1 MASRRAIKAKTLN
14 NARYED
20 YWRHRSLTM
29 ECPMRTLASL
39 LLIGCC
45 TSAYADTLPRFL
57 NSNDSINNLPQ
68 PNLPVDAYRPAT
80 PQLQTPEQPAAPQ
93 GQQPLMMGTKVTV
106 RQVQIEGGTV
116 YPLEQLAAVY
126 QPLIGHETSFS
137 QLIEA
142 TRDITRRYQNDGYLL
157 SYAFMPQQS
166 FDQGV
171 LRVVLVEGYIKDY
184 QLQGDIG
191 PVSAYLDKLVSK
203 LKAERPLTR
212 KTFER
217 YTTLMSR
224 VPGVTLQA
232 VVPPPGTTDGA
243 TRLVAV
249 ASRKSI
255 TTTLNSTD
263 DNRNGLQA
271 LVGLTSN
278 SQTAW
283 GEQLSLSGLFP
294 PGKDKEHYYR
304 LDYSQL
310 LGSEGTQ
317 LNLYGARYRS
327 DPRSNVQL
335 SNGLEL
341 EPHRENDRFS
351 IGVSHPFIASPN
363 EMLSVGTRLYA
374 VNDKTRYRVS
384 NSPLTLE
391 EKTDIRALALE
402 GDWSKSDPRQLR
414 ILSAGLYR
422 GLDSMGANTNNELYD
437 LDFFRLRLA
446 GVQSDRFFDNWQGVL
461 SGALYWSADN
471 LPDSERASFGGQNF
485 ARGYPDDQ
493 ATGDKG
499 WGVAYE
505 VNYSFNREGPWVRV
519 LQPYVVLDRSK
530 TWFNQLPVKGSNLSS
545 AALGVRF
552 GDAKHYNIALEA
564 AKPMSDEALD
574 TYNRRPRYTL
584 SFSYQ
589 L

>member
-1 MASRRAIKAKTLN
+1 
-14 NARYED
+14 
-20 YWRHRSLTM
+20 
-29 ECPMRTLASL
+29 MRTLASL

-45 TSAYADTLPRFL
+45 TSAYADSLPRFL
-57 NSNDSINNLPQ
+57 NSNDSITNLPQ

-80 PQLQTPEQPAAPQ
+80 PQLQMPEQPVAPQ

-116 YPLEQLAAVY
+116 YPLEQLAAIY
-126 QPLIGHETSFS
+126 QPLIGHETSFA

-142 TRDITRRYQNDGYLL
+142 TREITRRYQNDGYLL
-157 SYAFMPQQS
+157 SYAFMPQQN
-166 FDQGV
+166 FNQGV
-171 LRVVLVEGYIKDY
+171 LRVVLVEGYIRDY

-191 PVSAYLDKLVSK
+191 PVSTYLDKLVSK

-243 TRLVAV
+243 TQLVAV

-255 TTTLNSTD
+255 STTLNSTD

-271 LVGLTSN
+271 LLGITSS

-335 SNGLEL
+335 GNGLEL
-341 EPHRENDRFS
+341 ESHRANDRFS

-363 EMLSVGTRLYA
+363 EMLTAGTRLYA
-374 VNDKTRYRVS
+374 VNDKTRYRL
-384 NSPLTLE
+384 NNAPLTLE

-402 GDWSKSDPRQLR
+402 SDWSKSDPRQLR
-414 ILSAGLYR
+414 ILSAGLYQ
-422 GLDSMGANTNNELYD
+422 GLDSMGAKTNNALYD
-437 LDFFRLRLA
+437 LDFFRLRVA

-461 SGALYWSADN
+461 SAALYWSDDN

-505 VNYSFNREGPWVRV
+505 VNYSFRREGPWVRV

-545 AALGVRF
+545 AAVGLRF
-552 GDAKHYNIALEA
+552 GDTKHYNIALEA